1 MNQSFSRR
9 SALKTIAG
17 STAAVGAALTTPS
30 LGQAAKGKDKLK
42 GNIRHSV
49 CKWCYGSIGLDKLAA
64 KAASLGMESVELL
77 DPPDFPTMRKHGLS
91 CAIVSFPTGTLK
103 DGKTRVGGISRAF
116 NRLEHHD
123 TLVEIYEKRI
133 KEVANAGLKN
143 LICFSGNRAGMDDET
158 GLKNCATGLKR
169 ILSIAEKHKVNIV
182 MELLNSR
189 VNHKDYMCDRT
200 DWGVELC
207 KAIDSER
214 FGLLYDIYHM
224 QIMEG
229 DVIRTIRNLGWQPDL
244 VHAFGWL
251 SGLVPYVLRTEFGDD
266 ELFKAAKV
274 VYTPDTVDFDAK
286 MDEASFERL
295 SLTPHD
301 KLLGQEPFEAG
312 QTFADAV
319 ILPPAMAEGA
329 DGATFSGDKEAEMD
343 EATAV
348 YDSILTGVPA

>member
-123 TLVEIYEKRI
+123 TLVEIYDKRI

-229 DVIRTIRNLGWQPDL
+229 DVIRTIRNNHKYLFHYHTGGNPGRNEIDETQELYYPAIMRAIL
-244 VHAFGWL
+244 ETGYKGHVGQ
-251 SGLVPYVLRTEFGDD
+251 EFIPKR
-266 ELFKAAKV
+266 E
-274 VYTPDTVDFDAK
+274 
-286 MDEASFERL
+286 
-295 SLTPHD
+295 D
-301 KLLGQEPFEAG
+301 KLASLEQ
-312 QTFADAV
+312 
-319 ILPPAMAEGA
+319 
-329 DGATFSGDKEAEMD
+329 
-343 EATAV
+343 
-348 YDSILTGVPA
+348 GVRICDV

>member
-17 STAAVGAALTTPS
+17 STTAVGAALTAPS
-30 LGQAAKGKDKLK
+30 LAQAAKGKAKLK

-49 CKWCYGSIGLDKLAA
+49 CKWCYGSIGLDKLAT
-64 KAASLGMESVELL
+64 KASSLGMESVELL

-91 CAIVSFPTGTLK
+91 CAIVSFPIGTLK

-200 DWGVELC
+200 GWGVELC

-229 DVIRTIRNLGWQPDL
+229 DVIRTIRNNHKHLFHYHTGGNPGRNEIDETQELYYPAIMRAIL
-244 VHAFGWL
+244 ETGYKGHVGQ
-251 SGLVPYVLRTEFGDD
+251 EFIPKR
-266 ELFKAAKV
+266 E
-274 VYTPDTVDFDAK
+274 
-286 MDEASFERL
+286 
-295 SLTPHD
+295 D
-301 KLLGQEPFEAG
+301 KLASLEQ
-312 QTFADAV
+312 
-319 ILPPAMAEGA
+319 
-329 DGATFSGDKEAEMD
+329 
-343 EATAV
+343 
-348 YDSILTGVPA
+348 GVRICDV

>member
-158 GLKNCATGLKR
+158 GLKNCVSGLKR

-229 DVIRTIRNLGWQPDL
+229 DVIRTIRNNHKYLFHYHTGGNPGRNEIDETQELYYPAIMRAIL
-244 VHAFGWL
+244 ETGYKGHVGQ
-251 SGLVPYVLRTEFGDD
+251 EFIPKR
-266 ELFKAAKV
+266 E
-274 VYTPDTVDFDAK
+274 
-286 MDEASFERL
+286 
-295 SLTPHD
+295 D
-301 KLLGQEPFEAG
+301 KLASLEQ
-312 QTFADAV
+312 
-319 ILPPAMAEGA
+319 
-329 DGATFSGDKEAEMD
+329 
-343 EATAV
+343 
-348 YDSILTGVPA
+348 GVRICDV